1 VTDESLFREVDE
13 EVRQEEYKK
22 IWDRFGNVFVGIA
35 VVSVVLVAAWK
46 GYEYYQRTQS
56 EAAAIIYQ
64 EAVKK
69 AAEGKHEDALSAL
82 RAVRHAGYGQLARV
96 REAAVLADK
105 GDVEPAVAA
114 YDAIA
119 ADTSADPQLRDLA
132 SIRAGYLLVDTAT
145 PDQLLARLGKFDK
158 DGEVWRHQAR
168 EIFGLAAWRIQD
180 YAMADRYMNAIFA
193 DPETP
198 QAMRQRAQV
207 MVQLIAPHL
216 AQK

>member
-1 VTDESLFREVDE
+1 MTDESLFREVDE

-35 VVSVVLVAAWK
+35 VASVVLVAAWK

>member
-1 VTDESLFREVDE
+1 MTDESLFREVDE

-35 VVSVVLVAAWK
+35 VASVVLVAAYK
-46 GYEYYQRTQS
+46 GYEYYQRSQS
-56 EAAAIIYQ
+56 EAAAIVYQ

-69 AAEGKHEDALSAL
+69 AADGKHEDALSAL
-82 RAVRHAGYGQLARV
+82 KAVKHAGYAQLARL
-96 REAAVLADK
+96 REAAVLADR

-114 YDAIA
+114 YDAIS
-119 ADTSADPQLRDLA
+119 ADASVDPQLRDLA

-145 PDQLLARLGKFDK
+145 PDQLLSRLGKFDK

-168 EIFGLAAWRIQD
+168 EIFGLAAWRVQD
-180 YAMADRYMNAIFA
+180 YMMADRYMNAIFA

-207 MVQLIAPHL
+207 MVQLIAPYL
-216 AQK
+216 PKK